1 MSLTP
6 TEITHIAKLARL
18 RVEDQQA
25 RSCATRL
32 SRVLDLIEQMNQIDT
47 SDIEPMSH
55 PQDTALRLREDK
67 VTESAQTQAYLE
79 IAPAVENGL
88 YLVPR
93 VIE

>member
-6 TEITHIAKLARL
+6 TEISHIAKLARL
-18 RVEDQQA
+18 KVKDDQAQ
-25 RSCATRL
+25 SCAIQL
-32 SRVLDLIEQMNQIDT
+32 SRILELIEQMNQIDT

-55 PQDTALRLREDK
+55 PRDAALRLREDE
-67 VTESAQTQAYLE
+67 VTAANHREMYQET
-79 IAPAVENGL
+79 APATENGL

>member
-6 TEITHIAKLARL
+6 AEISHIAKLARL
-18 RVEDQQA
+18 RVEDHQA
-25 RSCATRL
+25 QSCSTQL
-32 SRVLDLIEQMNQIDT
+32 SRILELIEQMNQIDT

-55 PQDTALRLREDK
+55 PWDTALRLREDK
-67 VTESAQTQAYLE
+67 VTATNHGEAYQE
-79 IAPAVENGL
+79 IAPAAKNGL

>member
-6 TEITHIAKLARL
+6 AEISHIARLARL
-18 RVEDQQA
+18 RIDDCQA
-25 RSCATRL
+25 QSSATQL
-32 SRVLDLIEQMNQIDT
+32 SRILELIEQMNRIDT

-55 PQDTALRLREDK
+55 PRDAALRLREDA
-67 VTESAQTQAYLE
+67 VTSVSHREAFQE
-79 IAPAVENGL
+79 IAPSAENGL

>member
-6 TEITHIAKLARL
+6 TEISHIAKLARL
-18 RVEDQQA
+18 RVEDYQA
-25 RSCATRL
+25 QSCATQL
-32 SRVLDLIEQMNQIDT
+32 SRILELIEQINQIDT

-55 PQDTALRLREDK
+55 PRDTALRLREDK
-67 VTESAQTQAYLE
+67 VTAINHRETYQE
-79 IAPAVENGL
+79 IAPATESGL

>member
-1 MSLTP
+1 M
-6 TEITHIAKLARL
+6 
-18 RVEDQQA
+18 EDHQA
-25 RSCATRL
+25 RSCATQL
-32 SRVLDLIEQMNQIDT
+32 SRILELIEQMNRIDT

-67 VTESAQTQAYLE
+67 VTATDQTEAYLE
-79 IAPAVENGL
+79 IAPASENGL

>member
-6 TEITHIAKLARL
+6 IEITHIAKLARL
-18 RVEDQQA
+18 RMEDQQA
-25 RSCATRL
+25 RSCATQL
-32 SRVLDLIEQMNQIDT
+32 SRVLELIEQMNQIDT
-47 SDIEPMSH
+47 SGIEPMSH
-55 PQDTALRLREDK
+55 PQDTALILREDR
-67 VTESAQTQAYLE
+67 VTASAQTQAYLE

>member
-6 TEITHIAKLARL
+6 AEISHIAKLARL
-18 RVEDQQA
+18 RIDDRQA
-25 RSCATRL
+25 QSSATQL
-32 SRVLDLIEQMNQIDT
+32 SRILELIEQMNRIDT

-55 PQDTALRLREDK
+55 PQDTALRLREDT
-67 VTESAQTQAYLE
+67 VTSVSHREAYQE
-79 IAPAVENGL
+79 MAPAAENGL

>member
-6 TEITHIAKLARL
+6 TEISHIAKLARL
-18 RVEDQQA
+18 QMKDDQACSHAAQ
-25 RSCATRL
+25 L
-32 SRVLDLIEQMNQIDT
+32 SRILDLIEQMNQIDT
-47 SDIEPMSH
+47 SGIEPMSH

-67 VTESAQTQAYLE
+67 VTATDQTEAYLE
-79 IAPAVENGL
+79 IAPASENGL